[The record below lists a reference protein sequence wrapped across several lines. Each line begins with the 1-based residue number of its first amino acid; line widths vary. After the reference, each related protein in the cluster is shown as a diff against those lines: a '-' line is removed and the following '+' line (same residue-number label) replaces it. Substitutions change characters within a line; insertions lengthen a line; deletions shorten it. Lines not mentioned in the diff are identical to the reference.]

1 MTLTM
6 TRQAPQT
13 GTAQIAQPT
22 LAEKEQKKK
31 YNTATMLAMRE
42 DCIKIR
48 GQLRQHIVNQEEMI
62 LAATIAVLTGLK
74 IYFLARPGLG
84 KTLVAK
90 TLMQVMGVKGVYIC
104 LNPEITPSKILGMTK
119 LNLKNYELDFVPGV
133 FDKGNKIV
141 FIDEMNRGSD
151 QAQTALLEPLDS
163 KQVTIDGISRPASD
177 ILTILTAGNLDE
189 DGGTRILIS
198 ALWDRI
204 DCVVPAAPMTEQ
216 SVLKAIDLEL
226 RPKTLISP
234 IFDDLHED
242 AVKMNGHRPPQN
254 AEAIIR
260 KYRASFEELQ
270 ASVEEN
276 TKEAAAFI
284 TNAFSDPAE
293 WRIGATYRTATAMIN
308 TALALS
314 ILEDANLPRPYH
326 VWKAARWCLGGLEP
340 RNQFLSTTERLGYIY
355 SQIDALKAKVAENT
369 KLEEAKKAKASKP
382 PQTRSKSGRKRR

>member
-6 TRQAPQT
+6 TEQASPT
-13 GTAQIAQPT
+13 EPAQIAQPT
-22 LAEKEQKKK
+22 PEEKKQKKEED
-31 YNTATMLAMRE
+31 AETMLAMRLHGA
-42 DCIKIR
+42 KIR

-90 TLMQVMGVKGVYIC
+90 TLMQVMGVKGVYVC

-141 FIDEMNRGSD
+141 FVDEMNRGSD

-189 DGGTRILIS
+189 DGGTRMLIS

-204 DCVVPAAPMTEQ
+204 DCVVPAAPMTEE
-216 SVLKAIDLEL
+216 SVRQAIDLRVATQDSDQTTL
-226 RPKTLISP
+226 R
-234 IFDDLHED
+234 
-242 AVKMNGHRPPQN
+242 
-254 AEAIIR
+254 
-260 KYRASFEELQ
+260 
-270 ASVEEN
+270 
-276 TKEAAAFI
+276 
-284 TNAFSDPAE
+284 
-293 WRIGATYRTATAMIN
+293 
-308 TALALS
+308 
-314 ILEDANLPRPYH
+314 
-326 VWKAARWCLGGLEP
+326 
-340 RNQFLSTTERLGYIY
+340 
-355 SQIDALKAKVAENT
+355 
-369 KLEEAKKAKASKP
+369 
-382 PQTRSKSGRKRR
+382 

>member
-6 TRQAPQT
+6 TKQT
-13 GTAQIAQPT
+13 PLGGSAQTAQPT
-22 LAEKEQKKK
+22 PREREQKKK
-31 YNTATMLAMRE
+31 DNAATMLAMRVHGAE
-42 DCIKIR
+42 IR
-48 GQLRQHIVNQEEMI
+48 GQLRQHIVNQDEMI
-62 LAATIAVLTGLK
+62 LAAIMAVLTGLR

-119 LNLKNYELDFVPGV
+119 LNLKNYELDFVPGI

-177 ILTILTAGNLDE
+177 ILTVLTAGNLDE
-189 DGGTRILIS
+189 DGGTRMLIS

-204 DCVVPAAPMTEQ
+204 DCVVPAAPMTEE
-216 SVLKAIDLEL
+216 SVRKAIDFEL

-234 IFDDLHED
+234 IFDALHED
-242 AVKMNGHRPPQN
+242 AVKMNGHQPSQN

-260 KYRASFEELQ
+260 KYRATFEELQ
-270 ASVEEN
+270 ASVEEPARA
-276 TKEAAAFI
+276 TAAFI

-314 ILEDANLPRPYH
+314 ILENADLPRPSH

-355 SQIDALKAKVAENT
+355 SQIDALKAEVAEHT
-369 KLEEAKKAKASKP
+369 RHKRAKTSKP
-382 PQTRSKSGRKRR
+382 PQTRPKSGRKRR

>member
-1 MTLTM
+1 MTPTM
-6 TRQAPQT
+6 TKQT
-13 GTAQIAQPT
+13 PLRGPAQTAQPT
-22 LAEKEQKKK
+22 PEEREQKKK
-31 YNTATMLAMRE
+31 NNAATMLAMRVHGAE
-42 DCIKIR
+42 IR
-48 GQLRQHIVNQEEMI
+48 GQLRQHIVNQDEMI
-62 LAATIAVLTGLK
+62 LAATMAVLTGLR

-90 TLMQVMGVKGVYIC
+90 TLMQIMGVKGVYIC

-177 ILTILTAGNLDE
+177 ILTVLTAGNLDE
-189 DGGTRILIS
+189 DGGTRMLIS

-204 DCVVPAAPMTEQ
+204 DCVVPAAPMTEE
-216 SVLKAIDLEL
+216 SVRQAIDFEL

-234 IFDDLHED
+234 IFDVLHED
-242 AVKMNGHRPPQN
+242 AVKMNGHRPSQN

-260 KYRASFEELQ
+260 KYRATFEELQ
-270 ASVEEN
+270 ASVEEPARA
-276 TKEAAAFI
+276 TAAFI
-284 TNAFSDPAE
+284 TNAFSDSTE

-314 ILEDANLPRPYH
+314 ILENADLPRPSQ

-340 RNQFLSTTERLGYIY
+340 RNQFLSTAERLGYIY
-355 SQIDALKAKVAENT
+355 SRIDALKAEVAEHT
-369 KLEEAKKAKASKP
+369 RHKQAKASKP
-382 PQTRSKSGRKRR
+382 PETSSKSGRKRR